1 MHRQQ
6 PGPPSLLPQQ
16 PDTPQPHPPFPKEG
30 ETEAR
35 VGRAAPS
42 PRTFPSGT
50 RLYPWKLR
58 TSGAPGPPLSP
69 GARQQGLR
77 QAWEHSRTYS
87 VATTATHTSV
97 RKSRT
102 WKRNGRGFS
111 RPGVGC
117 REARAA
123 PPSEEGGRAPGS
135 AHGGGGGGG
144 RGTARSRS
152 GERRVPGP
160 RSLPAGGG
168 GPRGSALPAGTGSC
182 QAAPS
187 PPTPAPLSGRAVR
200 VRPRVRPPPVP
211 AGSPTPSP
219 SPSVPAGTHQR
230 LHPRGGGAG
239 GSPGGVPGGGEV
251 SPRGWGLAPCTQERA
266 QRRHRASG
274 VQGTPQGGGLPAAPH
289 PSTPMP
295 GPTPPCRDPAPLRV
309 SDLPTPRVP
318 PPRAHR
324 PAAGPRG
331 CRRPRY
337 RPHSPRREPPR
348 RCRSPAPRAAAGSRI
363 PAGRHRAGSG
373 GAGRGRAERSGA
385 ERALPGP
392 GPPPPAPAPP
402 GTRPEPST
410 GTVPGTHPLRPAT
423 NRPGTEP
430 STHPACSGTEPGTP
444 FSALSGFP
452 PAWGCLQ
459 SPPPP
464 RVPKP
469 LPHL

>member
-1 MHRQQ
+1 M
-6 PGPPSLLPQQ
+6 
-16 PDTPQPHPPFPKEG
+16 
-30 ETEAR
+30 
-35 VGRAAPS
+35 
-42 PRTFPSGT
+42 
-50 RLYPWKLR
+50 
-58 TSGAPGPPLSP
+58 
-69 GARQQGLR
+69 
-77 QAWEHSRTYS
+77 
-87 VATTATHTSV
+87 
-97 RKSRT
+97 
-102 WKRNGRGFS
+102 
-111 RPGVGC
+111 
-117 REARAA
+117 
-123 PPSEEGGRAPGS
+123 
-135 AHGGGGGGG
+135 
-144 RGTARSRS
+144 
-152 GERRVPGP
+152 
-160 RSLPAGGG
+160 
-168 GPRGSALPAGTGSC
+168 PRGR
-182 QAAPS
+182 PS
-187 PPTPAPLSGRAVR
+187 PPGPGSRASGRRGSTAGR
-200 VRPRVRPPPVP
+200 TAWRPPPRTP
-211 AGSPTPSP
+211 ALGRAGPGSGTGEVSP
-219 SPSVPAGTHQR
+219 GLALGAVR
-230 LHPRGGGAG
+230 LEQPPRRRRVVGRRALLTVVVGGGAG
-239 GSPGGVPGGGEV
+239 VQRGAAAGSAGCRGLARFLQAAVAHAAPRCLRGPVAARLRPPRPPPPRFRAERSVSVPVSVPPQCRRGPPPPAPRPPSQRVLTSVFILGGEGLAGRPVGSRGGGGV

-464 RVPKP
+464 PRVPKP